1 MKIYEILSFNKE
13 ILDRFERIGVRPE
26 DCRYLDLYNDYLK
39 MKADQE
45 KMTYIVAVLADR
57 YAVSE
62 RKVYAVIAQ
71 FGKECTERAASP
83 PPKNRQFV
91 Q

>member
-1 MKIYEILSFNKE
+1 MKIYEILTFNKE
-13 ILDRFERIGVRPE
+13 ILDRLGRIGIRPE
-26 DCRYLDLYNDYLK
+26 DCRYIDLYNDYLA
-39 MKADQE
+39 MKASRE

-71 FGKECTERAASP
+71 FGKECTERAVNP
-83 PPKNRQFV
+83 PPEK
-91 Q
+91 

>member
-13 ILDRFERIGVRPE
+13 ILDRLGRAGIRPE

-39 MKADQE
+39 MKADRE
-45 KMTYIVAVLADR
+45 KMTYIVAALADR

-62 RKVYAVIAQ
+62 RKVYTLIAR
-71 FGKECTERAASP
+71 FGKECTERAANP
-83 PPKNRQFV
+83 PPEK
-91 Q
+91 

>member
-39 MKADQE
+39 MKADRE
-45 KMTYIVAVLADR
+45 KMTYIVAVLSDR

-62 RKVYAVIAQ
+62 RKVYTLIAR
-71 FGKECTERAASP
+71 FGKDCTARAVNP
-83 PPKNRQFV
+83 PPEK
-91 Q
+91 